1 MTLMFAVYVA
11 VAGCAGGMLRYVLST
26 VLVKPA
32 GTYLANSL
40 ACIVAAAS
48 AAHPS
53 LLWVGCGFAG
63 ALSTWS
69 SVAGE
74 LSTLL
79 RQGKAGFAALY
90 LLATLLTGV
99 MAYALVSQL

>member
-1 MTLMFAVYVA
+1 MTLTFAVHVA
-11 VAGCAGGMLRYVLST
+11 VAGFAGGMLRYVLST

-53 LLWVGCGFAG
+53 LLWLGCGFAG

-69 SVAGE
+69 SLAGE

-79 RQGKAGFAALY
+79 CQGKAGFAALY
-90 LLATLLTGV
+90 LSATLVTGV
-99 MAYALVSQL
+99 LAYTLVAQL